1 MAGGEVALSKASEV
15 SCLMALCAWRSFCLL
30 ACFATHCG
38 CVLFGGAGLQR
49 KSRAGARDAARR
61 PTFELASSLLHS
73 SRTTMATSPCTCT
86 AQRGKKSTSRS
97 TTVRSSAVLGRLLNL
112 FVACG
117 GTLLSHTRPTSTHAL
132 VLLPPTGAGRAPLR
146 SASGLGLAG
155 SRRSEGQQERQKF
168 SSLQKQY
175 EKAGGILYRQSV
187 LSQEEFDV
195 CRRDLLSLI
204 GKGGSLRLADETTSS
219 VASNRVGGRIP
230 PGSAIADVLR
240 NPRGSIS
247 RLINEVEGKVDDGDG
262 RMLVLSDDVPVEVR
276 IYEKEGAGMEWHVD
290 DVLYSPSQV
299 EVVLTME
306 NNSDCITIW
315 EEGESSS
322 SKRVE
327 AAETTPNS
335 AILIKAGGARH
346 KVSSLKNGRRVILKF
361 VYVQK
366 GAALIDGAEQHTQQF
381 ASSSSS
387 SSSSSRSK
395 KRTKRG
401 AAAKKYN
408 KRR

>member
-1 MAGGEVALSKASEV
+1 
-15 SCLMALCAWRSFCLL
+15 
-30 ACFATHCG
+30 
-38 CVLFGGAGLQR
+38 
-49 KSRAGARDAARR
+49 
-61 PTFELASSLLHS
+61 
-73 SRTTMATSPCTCT
+73 MATFSTCTCT
-86 AQRGKKSTSRS
+86 AQRGKKSTGRS
-97 TTVRSSAVLGRLLNL
+97 TTVRSSASLGRLLLNYL
-112 FVACG
+112 FVASG
-117 GTLLSHTRPTSTHAL
+117 GTFSPTRVALLPAVPAHTHAL
-132 VLLPPTGAGRAPLR
+132 ALLPATGAGRAQLR
-146 SASGLGLAG
+146 STSRLGLAG
-155 SRRSEGQQERQKF
+155 RSEGQQEYQKF

-230 PGSAIADVLR
+230 PDSAIADVLR

-247 RLINEVEGKVDDGDG
+247 RLINEVEGIHARSDDGDG

-290 DVLYSPSQV
+290 DVLYAPSQV

-315 EEGESSS
+315 EEEGKSS

-327 AAETTPNS
+327 AETTPNS

-366 GAALIDGAEQHTQQF
+366 GATLIEGAEQHTQQF

-387 SSSSSRSK
+387 SRSK

-401 AAAKKYN
+401 GAAKKYS
-408 KRR
+408 KRARG

>member
-1 MAGGEVALSKASEV
+1 
-15 SCLMALCAWRSFCLL
+15 
-30 ACFATHCG
+30 
-38 CVLFGGAGLQR
+38 
-49 KSRAGARDAARR
+49 
-61 PTFELASSLLHS
+61 
-73 SRTTMATSPCTCT
+73 MATFTCTCT
-86 AQRGKKSTSRS
+86 AQQGKKTRSRS
-97 TTVRSSAVLGRLLNL
+97 PTAAVGSSTVLGRLLNL

-117 GTLLSHTRPTSTHAL
+117 GTFLSPTACVVPAVPTHAL
-132 VLLPPTGAGRAPLR
+132 HWVLLPATGTGRAPSRSTLR
-146 SASGLGLAG
+146 LGLAG
-155 SRRSEGQQERQKF
+155 SSEGQQEWPSFNQYHEKW
-168 SSLQKQY
+168 SQLQKQY

-195 CRRDLLSLI
+195 CRRELISLI

-230 PGSAIADVLR
+230 PDNIIADVLR

-247 RLINEVEGKVDDGDG
+247 RLINEVEGKVEGDGDG
-262 RMLVLSDDVPVEVR
+262 DGHMLVLSDDVPVEVR

-290 DVLYSPSQV
+290 DGLYSPSQV

-306 NNSDCITIW
+306 NNSDCVTIW
-315 EEGESSS
+315 EEGGSS

-327 AAETTPNS
+327 AETTPNS

-366 GAALIDGAEQHTQQF
+366 GAKLIVGAEQHTQQF
-381 ASSSSS
+381 A

>member
-1 MAGGEVALSKASEV
+1 M
-15 SCLMALCAWRSFCLL
+15 
-30 ACFATHCG
+30 
-38 CVLFGGAGLQR
+38 
-49 KSRAGARDAARR
+49 
-61 PTFELASSLLHS
+61 
-73 SRTTMATSPCTCT
+73 
-86 AQRGKKSTSRS
+86 
-97 TTVRSSAVLGRLLNL
+97 GRLLNL

-117 GTLLSHTRPTSTHAL
+117 GIGTFLSPAASVVQLPAVPAHTHAW
-132 VLLPPTGAGRAPLR
+132 VLLPATGTGRTPLR
-146 SASGLGLAG
+146 STSTRKLGLAG
-155 SRRSEGQQERQKF
+155 SSEQQQEWSSWKQHQKF
-168 SSLQKQY
+168 SPLQKQY

-195 CRRDLLSLI
+195 CRRELSSLI

-230 PGSAIADVLR
+230 PDSAIADVLR
-240 NPRGSIS
+240 NPKGSIS
-247 RLINEVEGKVDDGDG
+247 RLINEVEGKVEGDDDGDG
-262 RMLVLSDDVPVEVR
+262 HILVLSEDVPVEVR

-306 NNSDCITIW
+306 NTSDCITIW
-315 EEGESSS
+315 EEGEEGESSS
-322 SKRVE
+322 TRVE
-327 AAETTPNS
+327 AETTPNS

-361 VYVQK
+361 VYVQR
-366 GAALIDGAEQHTQQF
+366 GATLIEGAEQHTQQF

-387 SSSSSRSK
+387 SRSK

-401 AAAKKYN
+401 GAAKKYS
-408 KRR
+408 KRARG